1 MAANGARKETPT
13 NSEGATGLLDK
24 SLLKGVVKSEK
35 SRIKLRIKKP
45 VPKPSLPGNWKES
58 DATNIEN
65 KAPASS
71 TTSPVINP
79 LDEKTISG
87 FPSGRPLDDKVDTV
101 QCKHCRRPVLRA
113 SSATH
118 IRECL
123 HKKQEKLKKKK
134 EAKEAKD
141 AALRKEKGEDDGGG
155 KSRKSAI
162 KGASMDGDGAK
173 KGKKRKLDG
182 DAEKAPNAKKKKKD
196 EPKQKG
202 AKPKGPVDV
211 ERQCG
216 VSLPNGGYCAR
227 SLTCKSHS
235 MGLKRAVPGRS
246 LPYDMLLAQYQ
257 KKNQAKIQ
265 RSLIDANAPLPE
277 DLEPSGAVDSDEEKD
292 SIMAAMGRHRPR
304 PMATYTHTSQRS
316 KYQYIRMKGMIRSAL
331 GAPPGGGGSM
341 FSGGDNASTGRGMGL
356 GMMGAPLS
364 ATNEHFPQSAG
375 FGAPLSAGLDSGAGS
390 RRQSTISSAGPRQ
403 LLPGHLQKVS

>member
-1 MAANGARKETPT
+1 MSDDRETDAR
-13 NSEGATGLLDK
+13 
-24 SLLKGVVKSEK
+24 
-35 SRIKLRIKKP
+35 
-45 VPKPSLPGNWKES
+45 
-58 DATNIEN
+58 
-65 KAPASS
+65 PA
-71 TTSPVINP
+71 
-79 LDEKTISG
+79 K
-87 FPSGRPLDDKVDTV
+87 RARLDDSAAHTPSAAATPAQATPGSALNAPSQIETDYEKEVRAGITEYITPDNLGFTGVLKQRYTDFLVNEIGLDGQVLHLKKVGV
-101 QCKHCRRPVLRA
+101 
-113 SSATH
+113 
-118 IRECL
+118 E
-123 HKKQEKLKKKK
+123 KKKK

-141 AALRKEKGEDDGGG
+141 AALRKEKGEDDEGG

-162 KGASMDGDGAK
+162 KSAIKGASIDGDGAK

-265 RSLIDANAPLPE
+265 RTYYTVSCCRISCADAFQ
-277 DLEPSGAVDSDEEKD
+277 DLLSTQT
-292 SIMAAMGRHRPR
+292 RPFR
-304 PMATYTHTSQRS
+304 
-316 KYQYIRMKGMIRSAL
+316 K
-331 GAPPGGGGSM
+331 
-341 FSGGDNASTGRGMGL
+341 
-356 GMMGAPLS
+356 
-364 ATNEHFPQSAG
+364 
-375 FGAPLSAGLDSGAGS
+375 
-390 RRQSTISSAGPRQ
+390 ISSHQALSIRTKKKI
-403 LLPGHLQKVS
+403 L

>member
-1 MAANGARKETPT
+1 MRPVC
-13 NSEGATGLLDK
+13 LPQR
-24 SLLKGVVKSEK
+24 VVSVHAHE
-35 SRIKLRIKKP
+35 SAGRSNI
-45 VPKPSLPGNWKES
+45 LP
-58 DATNIEN
+58 DVEN
-65 KAPASS
+65 KAPVPS

-79 LDEKTISG
+79 LDEQMIAG

-113 SSATH
+113 SSAAH
-118 IRECL
+118 IRDCL
-123 HKKQEKLKKKK
+123 NKKQEKLKKKK

-141 AALRKEKGEDDGGG
+141 AALRKEKGEDDEGG

-162 KGASMDGDGAK
+162 KGASIDGDSAK

-265 RSLIDANAPLPE
+265 RMSHAIT
-277 DLEPSGAVDSDEEKD
+277 DLETRYANV
-292 SIMAAMGRHRPR
+292 IPR
-304 PMATYTHTSQRS
+304 
-316 KYQYIRMKGMIRSAL
+316 
-331 GAPPGGGGSM
+331 
-341 FSGGDNASTGRGMGL
+341 
-356 GMMGAPLS
+356 
-364 ATNEHFPQSAG
+364 
-375 FGAPLSAGLDSGAGS
+375 
-390 RRQSTISSAGPRQ
+390 IS
-403 LLPGHLQKVS
+403 H

>member
-1 MAANGARKETPT
+1 M
-13 NSEGATGLLDK
+13 
-24 SLLKGVVKSEK
+24 
-35 SRIKLRIKKP
+35 
-45 VPKPSLPGNWKES
+45 
-58 DATNIEN
+58 
-65 KAPASS
+65 
-71 TTSPVINP
+71 INP
-79 LDEKTISG
+79 LDEKTITG
-87 FPSGRPLDDKVDTV
+87 FPSGRPLEDKVDTV

-113 SSATH
+113 SSAAH

-141 AALRKEKGEDDGGG
+141 AALRKEKGEDDEGG

-173 KGKKRKLDG
+173 KGKKRKLDD

-216 VSLPNGGYCAR
+216 VTLPNGGYCAR

-265 RSLIDANAPLPE
+265 RMYYMVVWRKPMLTRIQGRSSMLTLPF
-277 DLEPSGAVDSDEEKD
+277 LRILSPRVPSTLTKRKTPSW
-292 SIMAAMGRHRPR
+292 
-304 PMATYTHTSQRS
+304 
-316 KYQYIRMKGMIRSAL
+316 
-331 GAPPGGGGSM
+331 
-341 FSGGDNASTGRGMGL
+341 
-356 GMMGAPLS
+356 
-364 ATNEHFPQSAG
+364 
-375 FGAPLSAGLDSGAGS
+375 
-390 RRQSTISSAGPRQ
+390 
-403 LLPGHLQKVS
+403 LP

>member
-1 MAANGARKETPT
+1 MGL
-13 NSEGATGLLDK
+13 SDVLLD
-24 SLLKGVVKSEK
+24 V
-35 SRIKLRIKKP
+35 
-45 VPKPSLPGNWKES
+45 
-58 DATNIEN
+58 EN
-65 KAPASS
+65 KATAPS

-79 LDEKTISG
+79 LDEKTIAG
-87 FPSGRPLDDKVDTV
+87 FPSGLPLDDKVDTV

-113 SSATH
+113 SSAAH
-118 IRECL
+118 IRDCL
-123 HKKQEKLKKKK
+123 NKKQEKLKKKK

-141 AALRKEKGEDDGGG
+141 AALRKEKGEDDEGG

-162 KGASMDGDGAK
+162 KGASIDGDGAK

-265 RSLIDANAPLPE
+265 RTYYTVSSCRISCADAFQ
-277 DLEPSGAVDSDEEKD
+277 DLLSTQT
-292 SIMAAMGRHRPR
+292 RPFR
-304 PMATYTHTSQRS
+304 
-316 KYQYIRMKGMIRSAL
+316 K
-331 GAPPGGGGSM
+331 
-341 FSGGDNASTGRGMGL
+341 
-356 GMMGAPLS
+356 
-364 ATNEHFPQSAG
+364 
-375 FGAPLSAGLDSGAGS
+375 
-390 RRQSTISSAGPRQ
+390 ISSHQALSIRTKKKI
-403 LLPGHLQKVS
+403 L

>member
-24 SLLKGVVKSEK
+24 SLVKGVVKSEK
-35 SRIKLRIKKP
+35 SKIKLRIKKP

-79 LDEKTISG
+79 LDEKTIAG

-141 AALRKEKGEDDGGG
+141 AALRKEKGEDDEGG

-292 SIMAAMGRHRPR
+292 SIMAALGRHRPR

-390 RRQSTISSAGPRQ
+390 RRQSTISSGGPRQ

>member
-1 MAANGARKETPT
+1 M
-13 NSEGATGLLDK
+13 LLD
-24 SLLKGVVKSEK
+24 VE
-35 SRIKLRIKKP
+35 
-45 VPKPSLPGNWKES
+45 
-58 DATNIEN
+58 T
-65 KAPASS
+65 KAPAPS

-79 LDEKTISG
+79 LDEKTIAG

-113 SSATH
+113 SSAAH

-123 HKKQEKLKKKK
+123 NKKQEKLKKKK

-141 AALRKEKGEDDGGG
+141 AALRKEKGEDDEGG

-162 KGASMDGDGAK
+162 KGASIDGDGAK

-265 RSLIDANAPLPE
+265 RMYPTITQLETLCTDIFLGSLIDANAPLPE

-292 SIMAAMGRHRPR
+292 SIMAALSRHRPR

-341 FSGGDNASTGRGMGL
+341 FSGGDNMSTGRGMAL

-375 FGAPLSAGLDSGAGS
+375 FGAPLSAGLDGGAGS
-390 RRQSTISSAGPRQ
+390 RRPSAIGTGGPRQ
-403 LLPGHLQKVS
+403 ILPGQLPGPGQQRKGSMASVSAT